1 MSTSNVAT
9 VLVVDDEL
17 FFREVLKK
25 MLAGDGFV
33 IAAEACDGA
42 EAVQKFRETAPSL
55 VLMDIY
61 MPVLNGI
68 EATREIMAVNPSA
81 KIVICSGTGYD
92 DDINAALKAGAKGV
106 IYKPFFDEEVLE
118 ISRTVLSSDQCS
130 SPV

>member
-25 MLAGDGFV
+25 ILSGDGYV

-42 EAVQKFRETAPSL
+42 DAVRKFRETSPSL

-68 EATREIMAVNPSA
+68 EATREIMAVDPSA

-118 ISRTVLSSDQCS
+118 MSRTVLSSDQCS
-130 SPV
+130 PPV